1 MEKTVD
7 RRVRKTKNQLR
18 QGLARLMLEKS
29 LKEITVKELTDLV
42 DMNRGTFYL
51 HYRDIYDMVEKI
63 EDTIMTEFQR
73 ILDSVS
79 DEELSRSLLPL
90 FSRIYAYLAENADL
104 CAAFLGE
111 KGDIT
116 FLERLKGLVHDK
128 CFQTWEKKYEHIDAR
143 QFEYFYAFIISGH
156 IGLIQT
162 WLDTGMKESPEEIAA
177 LAAELSLHG
186 GQFLE

>member
-18 QGLARLMLEKS
+18 QGLARLMVKKS

-51 HYRDIYDMVEKI
+51 HYRDIYDMAEKI
-63 EDTIMTEFQR
+63 EDEIMVEFQD

-90 FSRIYAYLAENADL
+90 FPASTHIWRKTRIYARR
-104 CAAFLGE
+104 F
-111 KGDIT
+111 
-116 FLERLKGLVHDK
+116 
-128 CFQTWEKKYEHIDAR
+128 WEKME
-143 QFEYFYAFIISGH
+143 ISPSWSGSKAWFM
-156 IGLIQT
+156 ISVFRPGKRNTSISTPGSSSIFTPL
-162 WLDTGMKESPEEIAA
+162 SSAA
-177 LAAELSLHG
+177 TSA
-186 GQFLE
+186 

>member
-73 ILDSVS
+73 ILDSVF
-79 DEELSRSLLPL
+79 DVEDYR
-90 FSRIYAYLAENADL
+90 
-104 CAAFLGE
+104 
-111 KGDIT
+111 
-116 FLERLKGLVHDK
+116 
-128 CFQTWEKKYEHIDAR
+128 
-143 QFEYFYAFIISGH
+143 
-156 IGLIQT
+156 
-162 WLDTGMKESPEEIAA
+162 
-177 LAAELSLHG
+177 
-186 GQFLE
+186 

>member
-1 MEKTVD
+1 MRVDFGRRLSKMEKTVD

-111 KGDIT
+111 NG
-116 FLERLKGLVHDK
+116 
-128 CFQTWEKKYEHIDAR
+128 
-143 QFEYFYAFIISGH
+143 
-156 IGLIQT
+156 
-162 WLDTGMKESPEEIAA
+162 AA
-177 LAAELSLHG
+177 QRPGS
-186 GQFLE
+186 